1 MWLSL
6 CLKIIQIIF
15 SKLKCILWLAFD
27 GFEVICNL
35 YNETQLKKK
44 EKKKLKMKKKK
55 K

>member
-44 EKKKLKMKKKK
+44 ENKKMKMKKKK